1 MGKKTKHACFTI
13 TLAKASPISWR
24 YIQPDTIPLI
34 RLNLGGIDPS
44 KNGYMSGDKMFYWRR
59 YILLILSSTLAKIP
73 VLPYLLCVEHSIYY
87 VTSYAYVCSM

>member
-1 MGKKTKHACFTI
+1 
-13 TLAKASPISWR
+13 
-24 YIQPDTIPLI
+24 
-34 RLNLGGIDPS
+34 
-44 KNGYMSGDKMFYWRR
+44 MSGDKMFYWRR